1 MDEFDRKIAEALERD
16 AAEQFGKLSADQSL
30 IEMMV
35 GGFRG
40 RHAWM
45 NIMMAC
51 IMVVLMVVCIFCTI
65 EFFRA
70 AELRAMMSWGFGSG
84 VTFYAMSFL
93 KLWFWLEM
101 QRNATVREV
110 KRVQV
115 QIASLSQDFRAD
127 QGRGEAR

>member
-70 AELRAMMSWGFGSG
+70 TALRAMMSWGFGSA
-84 VTFYAMSFL
+84 VSFYTMSFL

-115 QIASLSQDFRAD
+115 QIASLSQEL
-127 QGRGEAR
+127 RGGKGHSEPR